1 MILGMMNRKV
11 LPAIAGAV
19 LLSVAAM
26 PANAADIIYD
36 PPVYKYEP
44 PEPVSYGGWYLRG
57 YVGLTNQRYRGL
69 DSQAIQNALDTPAME
84 YRWLDRGS
92 FTSGLIGGGFGY
104 EVNHWLRGDVTV
116 EYRMPSKFT
125 ALDTFINPGSGL
137 ANTNDYGARKSELLF
152 LANAYA
158 DLGVYGGIT
167 PYVGAGIGT
176 SRNTISGF
184 VDHNPQ
190 TGVSITGATN
200 SQWQLA
206 WALHAGVGIE
216 LNERTTLDL
225 GYSFTHLGNA
235 RTGEIASNDGFDYDP
250 FTFRNLH
257 SHDIKVGLRYRFN

>member
-1 MILGMMNRKV
+1 MNGNI

-69 DSQAIQNALDTPAME
+69 DSNSLQDVINTPGSDFT
-84 YRWLDRGS
+84 WIDRGRFGS
-92 FTSGLIGGGFGY
+92 SGLIGGGVGY
-104 EVNHWLRGDVTV
+104 EINHWLRGDVTV
-116 EYRMPSKFT
+116 EYRHDSRFT
-125 ALDTFINPGSGL
+125 ALDRWNRAGPADPVVNNYT
-137 ANTNDYGARKSELLF
+137 ARKSELLF

-206 WALHAGVGIE
+206 WALHAGVGVE

-225 GYSFTHLGNA
+225 GYTFTHLGNA
-235 RTGEIASNDGFDYDP
+235 RTGEIASSDGFDYDP

>member
-1 MILGMMNRKV
+1 MNGNI

-69 DSQAIQNALDTPAME
+69 DSNSLQDVINDPGSDFT
-84 YRWLDRGS
+84 WIDRGRFGS
-92 FTSGLIGGGFGY
+92 SGLIGGGVGY
-104 EVNHWLRGDVTV
+104 EINHWLRGDVTV
-116 EYRMPSKFT
+116 EYRHDSRFT
-125 ALDTFINPGSGL
+125 ALDRWNRAGPADPVVNNYT
-137 ANTNDYGARKSELLF
+137 ARKSELLF

-158 DLGVYGGIT
+158 DLGTYYGMT

-184 VDHNPQ
+184 RDYAPNDN
-190 TGVSITGATN
+190 ITNTAAN
-200 SQWQLA
+200 HSQWQLA
-206 WALHAGVGIE
+206 WALHAGIGVD
-216 LNERTTLDL
+216 LTDQATLDI
-225 GYSFTHLGNA
+225 GYSYTHLGNA
-235 RTGEIASNDGFDYDP
+235 RTGEVTPAVPGFPNDP